1 MIGDLTTLELE
12 SALYEVLDPETG
24 VNVVDLGLIY
34 GLSRDGGAVR
44 VTMTLTTRACPA
56 GAAMVEGVKRRLEQ
70 IDGVETVDVEVT
82 FEPSWTPSRI
92 TPEGREQLGWG

>member
-1 MIGDLTTLELE
+1 MGDLTTLELE
-12 SALYEVLDPETG
+12 SALHEVLDPETG

-56 GAAMVEGVKRRLEQ
+56 GGAMVEGVKRRLEQ
-70 IDGVETVDVEVT
+70 LDGVSTVDVDVT
-82 FEPSWTPSRI
+82 FDPMWTPNRI